1 MRRVRARQREQGVY
15 FVTMR
20 RLLKKRGVNPGALIR
35 SVPALDRGTHAMPA
49 PKHAQQ
55 HGPIAPPHLLG
66 ATLAPEPLALLRLVL
81 QRGRLLGRLFDVC
94 VVEDLAVAQ
103 ALLDL
108 DNLQI
113 QPRAHLRTEGGDGA

>member
-1 MRRVRARQREQGVY
+1 
-15 FVTMR
+15 
-20 RLLKKRGVNPGALIR
+20 
-35 SVPALDRGTHAMPA
+35 MPA

-55 HGPIAPPHLLG
+55 HDPVPPPHLLG

-108 DNLQI
+108 DNLQV
-113 QPRAHLRTEGGDGA
+113 QPRTHLRAEGGDGA